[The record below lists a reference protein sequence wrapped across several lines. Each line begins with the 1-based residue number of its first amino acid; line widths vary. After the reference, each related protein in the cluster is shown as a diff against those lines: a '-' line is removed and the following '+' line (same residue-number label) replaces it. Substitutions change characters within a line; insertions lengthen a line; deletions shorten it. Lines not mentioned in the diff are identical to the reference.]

1 MSSRTK
7 RVKRKLER
15 DRKQASSRR
24 GSSKRRAADASVRR
38 QNRGRD
44 PIDAIPLGDRVRCSR
59 CSRVLNNPAAGLVDV
74 GISDRINIAMA
85 TCPCGQRLRVQ
96 Y

>member
-1 MSSRTK
+1 MSSRTN
-7 RVKRKLER
+7 RVKKKLER
-15 DRKQASSRR
+15 DRKQAASRR
-24 GSSKRRAADASVRR
+24 GSNKRRAAEASVRR

-74 GISDRINIAMA
+74 GISDGTNVATA

-96 Y
+96 F